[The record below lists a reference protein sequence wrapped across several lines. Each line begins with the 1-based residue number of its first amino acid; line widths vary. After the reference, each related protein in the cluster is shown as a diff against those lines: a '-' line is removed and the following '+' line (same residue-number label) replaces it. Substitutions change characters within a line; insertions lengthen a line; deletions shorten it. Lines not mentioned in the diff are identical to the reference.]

1 MCSAFLYPSTSSA
14 SSRADTGPMAVK
26 FGNGAAD
33 VAVTVARVSVEGVP
47 SIFRYP
53 GLHNLV
59 NDAIRQIEASMADCD
74 LCTNTK
80 AKRKRGT
87 VASHASQQRARLPR
101 DLVRT
106 LQGWYTEH
114 MDHPYP
120 SEEQKDEWVA
130 SASRMHPS
138 VTKKRVSTWFANA
151 RKRLGMTK
159 GKRRRRIV

>member
-1 MCSAFLYPSTSSA
+1 
-14 SSRADTGPMAVK
+14 MAVK

-87 VASHASQQRARLPR
+87 VASHASQQRARVK
-101 DLVRT
+101 LV
-106 LQGWYTEH
+106 H
-114 MDHPYP
+114 A
-120 SEEQKDEWVA
+120 KIVA
-130 SASRMHPS
+130 CR
-138 VTKKRVSTWFANA
+138 
-151 RKRLGMTK
+151 
-159 GKRRRRIV
+159 